1 MTSLYLHDVGK
12 MLGNHGKFHDVGSSF
27 AYKDEPDSLSPS
39 KIFIISISI
48 KQQPL
53 QQQPQLPQQP
63 INTFLKT
70 QVLQHLHYNQNSF
83 QTTPNQ
89 SKCSSLS

>member
-1 MTSLYLHDVGK
+1 MTFLYLHDVEK

-27 AYKDEPDSLSPS
+27 VYKDEPDSLSPS

-53 QQQPQLPQQP
+53 QQQPQQP

-70 QVLQHLHYNQNSF
+70 QVLQHLHYNQNPF